1 MTGFDDLPMLVPFL
15 SVIACLTIGYWLGR
29 MDSTPA
35 PRSFADP
42 RLSYTRAELHGFTC
56 GMFAALIAIH
66 SKTDPPSRSSP
77 VSGAGLPV
85 AGAGGETG

>member
-1 MTGFDDLPMLVPFL
+1 MTGFDDWPAWVAF
-15 SVIACLTIGYWLGR
+15 LTIISAYAMGYFMSR
-29 MDSTPA
+29 MDSTPP

-42 RLSYTRAELHGFTC
+42 RLAYTRAELHGFTC